1 MKSIAMKLWSGM
13 MALVLFV
20 LVLLWLFQVVF
31 LESFYLDTQVGRLS
45 DRIDS
50 IAAEISGLPSLE
62 DLSENPALVENLETF
77 SFTYNLYLQVTD
89 GAGVVVHEAGSTEEQ
104 RMPNSFSRAN
114 SEVMGK
120 ALLGESARTT
130 VEHPRFGTEFIIMAV
145 PVKGG
150 DTAETVARGVLLV
163 NMPLAPVSETS
174 GILRTQLAYITV
186 LLLLAASALS
196 YLISRRMTRPILSIT
211 DAAKEISKGN
221 FDARVRETGRDE
233 IGVLA
238 GKINEM
244 GEELGRTDRLRKEL
258 IGNISHELR
267 TPLSLIRG
275 YAETIRDVS
284 GADPVKREKH
294 VGIIIDESERLGRL
308 VGDILSLSRIE
319 AGAVR
324 LERKCFSLAG
334 TLDRVR
340 QGFGDLAE
348 RQGITLEVEADP
360 EIMVLG
366 DEDYI
371 GQVLYNLV
379 GNAFQHTGESGRIRA
394 VVRVDGET
402 VRVEVR
408 DNGEGIREEDLD
420 SIWDRYYKGDTALG
434 EESKGTGLG
443 LAIVRSILIAHD
455 AQFGVESTV
464 SEGTAFWFVLSKCP

>member
-20 LVLLWLFQVVF
+20 LILLWLFQVVF

-50 IAAEISGLPSLE
+50 LAADLSGLSSLE
-62 DLSENPALVENLETF
+62 GLPTNPALIENLETF
-77 SFTYNLYLQVTD
+77 AFTYNLYLQVTD

-120 ALLGESARTT
+120 ALAGESARTT

-150 DTAETVARGVLLV
+150 DAEEIAARGILLV

-238 GKINEM
+238 QKINEM
-244 GEELGRTDRLRKEL
+244 GRDLGRTDRLRKEL

-319 AGAVR
+319 AGAVK
-324 LERKCFSLAG
+324 LEKRCFAPAG
-334 TLDRVR
+334 TLERVR
-340 QGFGDLAE
+340 KGFEDLAE
-348 RQGITLEVEADP
+348 RRGIHLEVEADP
-360 EIMVLG
+360 EVTVLG

-371 GQVLYNLV
+371 EQVLYNLV
-379 GNAFQHTGESGRIRA
+379 GNAFQHTDEAGQVRA
-394 VVRVDGET
+394 VIREDGAT

-420 SIWDRYYKGDTALG
+420 SIWDRYYKGDTSLG
-434 EESKGTGLG
+434 EASKGTGLG
-443 LAIVRSILIAHD
+443 LAIARSILIAHE
-455 AQFGVESTV
+455 AEFGVDSRV
-464 SEGTAFWFVLSKCP
+464 SEGSTFWFILTKCP

>member
-1 MKSIAMKLWSGM
+1 MKSIAMKLWTGM

-31 LESFYLDTQVGRLS
+31 LESFYLDTQIGRLS

-50 IAAEISGLPSLE
+50 LASDLSGLERLQ
-62 DLSENPALVENLETF
+62 DLAGNTALVQDLETF

-89 GAGVVVHEAGSTEEQ
+89 RAGGLVYEAGSTGEQ
-104 RMPNSFSRAN
+104 RVPNSFGRAN
-114 SEVMGK
+114 SEVVAA
-120 ALLGESARTT
+120 ALLGEAAQTT

-145 PVKGG
+145 PVPGLSEGG
-150 DTAETVARGVLLV
+150 TTDKGVLLV

-186 LLLLAASALS
+186 ILLLAASALS

-238 GKINEM
+238 QKINEM
-244 GEELGRTDRLRKEL
+244 GGELGRTDRLRKEL

-294 VGIIIDESERLGRL
+294 IGIIIDESERLGRL

-319 AGAVR
+319 AGAVK
-324 LERKCFSLAG
+324 LEKRCFAPAG
-334 TLDRVR
+334 TLERVR
-340 QGFGDLAE
+340 QGFDDLAE
-348 RQGITLEVEADP
+348 RQGIHLVVEADP
-360 EIMVLG
+360 EVRVFG

-371 GQVLYNLV
+371 GQVIYNLV
-379 GNAFQHTGESGRIRA
+379 GNAFQHTEETGQVRA
-394 VVRVDGET
+394 VIREEGET

-408 DNGEGIREEDLD
+408 DNGEGIRKEDLD
-420 SIWDRYYKGDTALG
+420 SIWDRYYKGDTSLG
-434 EESKGTGLG
+434 EASKGTGLG
-443 LAIVRSILIAHD
+443 LAIVRSILVAHE
-455 AQFGVESTV
+455 AEFGVDSKV
-464 SEGTAFWFVLSKCP
+464 SEGTTFWFILTKCP